1 MAAAPASAAFIE
13 SRRRLFSALFSSVGV
28 ADHELALRRPGRD
41 GLRDKDLPQ
50 SPAALSFPPAPMR
63 WLTRATMG
71 YTTQA

>member
-50 SPAALSFPPAPMR
+50 SPA
-63 WLTRATMG
+63 
-71 YTTQA
+71 